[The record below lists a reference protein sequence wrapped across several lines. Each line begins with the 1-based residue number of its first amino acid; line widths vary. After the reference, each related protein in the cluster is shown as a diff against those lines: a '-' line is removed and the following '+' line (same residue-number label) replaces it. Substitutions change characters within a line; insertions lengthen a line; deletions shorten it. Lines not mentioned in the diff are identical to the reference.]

1 MEHKTLLAYLG
12 PRLAAQPEL
21 LATEALTYL
30 LQESR
35 TVVDSL
41 YHLFPD
47 AVVKVP
53 RVARFR
59 SQARQEEARP
69 DIVGEDDAGRGV
81 FVIEGKFWA
90 GLTHNQPCEYLK
102 DLGKHGPGV
111 LLFLAPQR
119 RQETLW
125 AELLRRCETRMQVK
139 AQGGTSSLRLARL
152 ASGQCMALASWQ
164 TLLKAA
170 LRDLE
175 ASGESRLQGDAA
187 QLLGLCEQED
197 SEAFLPLRSEELAP
211 AIPRRLIHLLRLIGD
226 AVNKAVD
233 DKFASKKDPRTGTTL
248 KKAKHEAS
256 PGRYFCLGQ
265 VGVSLRLYFEHWAK
279 HADTPLWL
287 VIHGVNWQTD
297 TLGSARQAL
306 RDLEGH
312 SHLFVYNTGLCVPI
326 DLPLGVERA
335 AVLESIVKQMKA
347 VADRLGSIR

>member
-12 PRLAAQPEL
+12 PRLADQPEL

-41 YHLFPD
+41 HHLLAD
-47 AVVKVP
+47 AGVEVP
-53 RVARFR
+53 RIASFR

-69 DIVGEDDAGRGV
+69 DIVGEDDAGHGV

-90 GLTHNQPCEYLK
+90 GLTDSQPCKYLK
-102 DLGKHGPGV
+102 ELGKHGPGI
-111 LLFLAPQR
+111 LLFLAPQL
-119 RQETLW
+119 RQDTLW
-125 AELLRRCETRMQVK
+125 TELLRRCDTL
-139 AQGGTSSLRLARL
+139 AQGGTSSVRLARL
-152 ASGQCMALASWQ
+152 ASGPCMALASWQ
-164 TLLKAA
+164 TLLNAA

-211 AIPRRLIHLLRLIGD
+211 AVPRRLIHLLQLIED
-226 AVNKAVD
+226 AVEKAVHG
-233 DKFASKKDPRTGTTL
+233 KFASRKDPRKGATL
-248 KKAKHEAS
+248 KKAKYEAS

-287 VIHGVNWQTD
+287 VIHGTNWKKD
-297 TLGSARQAL
+297 SLGSARHAL
-306 RDLEGH
+306 RDLEDH
-312 SHLFVYNTGLCVPI
+312 SHLFVYNAGLYVPI
-326 DLPLGVERA
+326 DLPLGVERG
-335 AVLESIVKQMKA
+335 AVLESIVRQIKA
-347 VADRLGSIR
+347 VADLLESMR